1 MTADTPIRRTIIIRM
16 NRADGRTIFWIKTV
30 GDAFFSPCMLPIT
43 IRINAANGTAPANT
57 FKMGEKAGFENIL
70 IAT

>member
-1 MTADTPIRRTIIIRM
+1 
-16 NRADGRTIFWIKTV
+16 
-30 GDAFFSPCMLPIT
+30 MLPIT